1 METSTEAEM
10 LLNQQKQLRLAKLQ
24 EAHSIWRNAEHTKI
38 ILKALKKLYES
49 RVSDAESHCDKNTDS
64 VRILLTEARSIK
76 DIIAKLDSTEFIIK
90 FGDSN

>member
-1 METSTEAEM
+1 MK
-10 LLNQQKQLRLAKLQ
+10 QQKQLQQAKLQ
-24 EAHSIWRNAEHTKI
+24 EAHSIWRNAEHTKV

-49 RVSDAESHCDKNTDS
+49 RVADAEGHCDKNTDS

-76 DIIAKLDSTEFIIK
+76 DVIAKLDSTEFILK